1 MTPQSPTSEKPRP
14 VRGFSFLERASSPP
28 GAWAFGLLLG
38 ALYVAGIV
46 ALRLRAPFTDEI
58 DHFTQIT
65 QFLRGTNR
73 ILTELTTIPGYHAL
87 VAAIMRACGA
97 DSLDAARLANAGFG
111 LFAVA
116 GFHALRRRA
125 WPGTETLATAQVLVL
140 PILVPLLFLVYT
152 DVLALALLLWAAW
165 ASVSRR
171 HVLAALF
178 ATALVG
184 VRQHEV
190 VWTGLLV
197 LLALGDD
204 AGRLRS
210 EPRRLLASLW
220 PYAVPVAV
228 FVAFWAWNGSISLS
242 RTQAALHP
250 DATLH
255 AGNPLFALLVAGL
268 VLPLQVLQGLVACIA
283 ALRRRR
289 RNWLL
294 AAVPVFVACGFW
306 FGFHADHPYN
316 SAYPSYYVHNHLP
329 LLIEQRQLARAL
341 AALVAAAAACAL
353 ATFRLRPAG
362 AYGLFPVGLLFLA
375 ASWLV
380 ELRYA
385 LVPLVFWLAFREH
398 RSRAVEYAT
407 WALWLALAVC
417 MYLGTLTLRLFL

>member
-1 MTPQSPTSEKPRP
+1 M
-14 VRGFSFLERASSPP
+14 
-28 GAWAFGLLLG
+28 FGLLLG
-38 ALYVAGIV
+38 ALYVAAIV

-65 QFLRGTNR
+65 QFLSGTNR

-97 DSLDAARLANAGFG
+97 DSLDAARLVNASFG

-116 GFHALRRRA
+116 GFHALRRRT
-125 WPGTETLATAQVLVL
+125 WPGTETLATAQVLVF
-140 PILVPLLFLVYT
+140 PILVPLFFLVYT

-165 ASVSRR
+165 ASVARR
-171 HVLAALF
+171 HLLAALF

-197 LLALGDD
+197 MLALGDD

-210 EPRRLLASLW
+210 QPRRVLVALW
-220 PYAVPVAV
+220 PYAVPVGV
-228 FVAFWAWNGSISLS
+228 FAAFWAWNGSISLS

-255 AGNPLFALLVAGL
+255 AGNPLFTLLVAGL
-268 VLPLQVLQGLVACIA
+268 LLPLQVLQGMPACLA
-283 ALRRRR
+283 AVGRRRW
-289 RNWLL
+289 NWLL
-294 AAVPVFVACGFW
+294 AAIPVLVACGFW

-316 SAYPSYYVHNHLP
+316 GAYPSYYVHNHLP
-329 LLIEQRQLARAL
+329 LLIEQGRLARSL
-341 AALVAAAAACAL
+341 AALVAAAAACSL

-362 AYGLFPVGLLFLA
+362 AYGLFPVALLFLA
-375 ASWLV
+375 GSWLV

-385 LVPLVFWLAFREH
+385 LVPLVLWLAFREH
-398 RSRAVEYAT
+398 RSRTVEYAT

-417 MYLGTLTLRLFL
+417 LYLGTLTQRFFL